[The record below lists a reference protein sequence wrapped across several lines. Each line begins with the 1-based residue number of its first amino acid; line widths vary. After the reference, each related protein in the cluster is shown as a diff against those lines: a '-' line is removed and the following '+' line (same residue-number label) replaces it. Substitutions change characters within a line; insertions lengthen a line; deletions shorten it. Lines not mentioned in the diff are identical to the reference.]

1 MMVISKVIVF
11 VIIIIN
17 TALQGSEV
25 SLGVAQDDTSVRM
38 KGYQSG

>member
-1 MMVISKVIVF
+1 MSTMVIGI
-11 VIIIIN
+11 VIIIIID

-25 SLGVAQDDTSVRM
+25 SLWVAQDDTSVRM

>member
-1 MMVISKVIVF
+1 MSTMVIGI
-11 VIIIIN
+11 VIIIIID